1 MTNAKHDAVAFLMLG
16 GLLCIVVVLC
26 YAADKLSGLD
36 ARIAMILNDNQ
47 PKIAMQTITQV
58 VTRANGTTVTL
69 TTTRKEGEA
78 LADWIARHDAAVAAL
93 EA

>member
-1 MTNAKHDAVAFLMLG
+1 MLG

-26 YAADKLSGLD
+26 YAADKLSGLN
-36 ARIAMILNDNQ
+36 ARMAMILSGNQ
-47 PKIAMQTITQV
+47 PRTDMQTLTQV
-58 VTRANGTTVTL
+58 VTRANGTTVTV
-69 TTTRKEGEA
+69 TTTRKENES

>member
-1 MTNAKHDAVAFLMLG
+1 MLG

-36 ARIAMILNDNQ
+36 ARMAMILHGNQ
-47 PKIAMQTITQV
+47 PRNDMQTLTQV

-69 TTTRKEGEA
+69 TTTRKENES